1 MSGRRARSR
10 SRSVEIVPP
19 GGQTRI
25 RWLETMVQLL
35 SQGLSMEREGVHI
48 LNGRVREL
56 VGENRDLNSQV
67 RDLNGRVR
75 DLVGEN
81 RDLNSQ
87 VRDLNAQVQDLNTEV
102 DSMRNSVLRLRST
115 QELLVRTVGR
125 SPRFMNVPQ
134 SPAEKDHHLFEVFS
148 YPK

>member
-19 GGQTRI
+19 GGHALPLAPAQTRI
-25 RWLETMVQLL
+25 RLLETMVQLL

-48 LNGRVREL
+48 LNGRVR
-56 VGENRDLNSQV
+56 
-67 RDLNGRVR
+67 

-87 VRDLNAQVQDLNTEV
+87 VRELNAQVQDLTTEV
-102 DSMRNSVLRLRST
+102 DSMRNSVLRLLST
-115 QELLVRTVGR
+115 QELLGRTVSR
-125 SPRFMNVPQ
+125 SLGGSLKIHRD
-134 SPAEKDHHLFEVFS
+134 S
-148 YPK
+148 